1 MQARTRNC
9 LTFCSTLV
17 NAQAMIDHF
26 PHMHTALDEAKKAA
40 GLGEVPIGAVVVGPD
55 GTVLAQAGNRV
66 VGPHDPTGH
75 AELIAIREAAA
86 LLGSERLEGCSLYVT
101 LEPCAMCAQAIA
113 FARIGRLYYGADDP
127 KGGGITVGA
136 RIFSQPTTHHKP
148 EIYGGILEEEA
159 AQLLRDFFRARR

>member
-1 MQARTRNC
+1 M
-9 LTFCSTLV
+9 
-17 NAQAMIDHF
+17 
-26 PHMHTALDEAKKAA
+26 ALDEARAA
-40 GLGEVPIGAVVVGPD
+40 AQRGEVPIGAVVVGP
-55 GTVLAQAGNRV
+55 GGAVLASAGNHV

-75 AELIAIREAAA
+75 AEMIAIRQAAKA
-86 LLGSERLEGCSLYVT
+86 FGSERLEGCDIYVT

-113 FARIGRLYYGADDP
+113 FARIRRLYYGADDA

-148 EIYGGILEEEA
+148 EIYGGILEAES

>member
-1 MQARTRNC
+1 
-9 LTFCSTLV
+9 
-17 NAQAMIDHF
+17 MIDQF
-26 PHMHTALDEAKKAA
+26 PHMRTALDEAREAA
-40 GLGEVPIGAVVVGPD
+40 EVGEVPIGAVITGPN
-55 GTVLAQAGNRV
+55 GEVLAQAGNRV

-75 AELIAIREAAA
+75 AELVVIREAAA
-86 LLGSERLEGCSLYVT
+86 KLGSERLEGCSLYVT

-113 FARIGRLYYGADDP
+113 FSRVSRLYYGADDA

-148 EIYGGILEEEA
+148 EIYGGILEEES